1 MKKPAEQNMKAEA
14 GNEKLILEAAEAEF
28 LEKGYHN
35 AKTTAIAE
43 RAGVTHA
50 MLHYYFRTKEN
61 LFNVVFQKKLEK
73 TADLFMPIFDTDAPF
88 EEVIRSIMESQFELL
103 AANPQ
108 LMNFVY
114 NESISSQVNK
124 ETFMEFIIPKVENLY
139 VALDLLLKKEI
150 ARGAVRPIETLDL
163 LLNMAALNTMSF
175 KTGSIV
181 YNSELMWNDK
191 SITEMLKERKESNIQ
206 FVLNALRR

>member
-1 MKKPAEQNMKAEA
+1 MKAETS
-14 GNEKLILEAAEAEF
+14 NEQLILEAAEAEF
-28 LEKGYHN
+28 LEKGYHS

-61 LFNVVFQKKLEK
+61 LFNVVFQRKLEK
-73 TADLFMPIFDTDAPF
+73 TAELFIPVFRTDAPF

-114 NESISSQVNK
+114 NESISSQVNRDS
-124 ETFMEFIIPKVENLY
+124 FMNFIIPKVEGMYL
-139 VALDLLLKKEI
+139 ALDRLLQAEI

-175 KTGSIV
+175 KAGTIV
-181 YNSELMWNDK
+181 YNSALMWNEE
-191 SITEMLKERKESNIQ
+191 SITDMLKERKESNIQ
-206 FVLNALRR
+206 FVLHALRPEKI

>member
-1 MKKPAEQNMKAEA
+1 MKEETNNEQ
-14 GNEKLILEAAEAEF
+14 LILEAAEAEF
-28 LEKGYHN
+28 LAKGYHN

-61 LFNVVFQKKLEK
+61 LFNVVFLKKLEK
-73 TADLFMPIFDTDAPF
+73 TADLFVPDF
-88 EEVIRSIMESQFELL
+88 ETNTSFSEVIRGIMEYQFELL
-103 AANPQ
+103 EANPQ

-124 ETFMEFIIPKVENLY
+124 DTFMKSIIPKVLKMY
-139 VALDLLLKKEI
+139 SALDRLLQEEI

-163 LLNMAALNTMSF
+163 ILNMAALNTMSF
-175 KTGSIV
+175 RVGAIV
-181 YNSELMWNDK
+181 YNSDVKWNNEHIGDMMK
-191 SITEMLKERKESNIQ
+191 DRKESNIQ
-206 FVLNALRR
+206 FVLNALRP

>member
-1 MKKPAEQNMKAEA
+1 MKAETN
-14 GNEKLILEAAEAEF
+14 NEQLILEAAEAEF
-28 LEKGYHN
+28 LEKGYHS

-43 RAGVTHA
+43 RARVTHA

-61 LFNVVFQKKLEK
+61 LFNMVFQKKLEK
-73 TADLFMPIFDTDAPF
+73 TADLFMPVFRTDAPF
-88 EEVIRSIMESQFELL
+88 EEVVRDIMESQFDTL

-124 ETFMEFIIPKVENLY
+124 ENFMKSIIPKVRKMY
-139 VALDLLLKKEI
+139 TTLDRLLQKEI
-150 ARGAVRPIETLDL
+150 AKGTVRPIETLDL

-175 KTGSIV
+175 KAGSIV
-181 YNSELMWNDK
+181 YNSELVWNDE
-191 SITEMLKERKESNIQ
+191 SISDMLKERKESNIR
-206 FVLNALRR
+206 FVLNALRP

>member
-1 MKKPAEQNMKAEA
+1 MKAETN
-14 GNEKLILEAAEAEF
+14 NEQLILEAAEAEF
-28 LEKGYHN
+28 LEKGYHS

-43 RAGVTHA
+43 RARVTHA

-61 LFNVVFQKKLEK
+61 LFNMVFQKKLEK
-73 TADLFMPIFDTDAPF
+73 TADLFMPVFRTDAPF
-88 EEVIRSIMESQFELL
+88 EEVVRDIMESQFDTL

-124 ETFMEFIIPKVENLY
+124 ENFMKSIIPKVRKMY
-139 VALDLLLKKEI
+139 TTLDRLLQKEI
-150 ARGAVRPIETLDL
+150 AKGTVRPIETLDL

-175 KTGSIV
+175 KAGSIV
-181 YNSELMWNDK
+181 YNSELVWNDEL
-191 SITEMLKERKESNIQ
+191 IADMLKERKESNIR
-206 FVLNALRR
+206 FVLNALRP